1 MNNPQA
7 FHHRLK
13 QAREEHGMTQV
24 DAAKHLKIARQT
36 YLDLENGRTQPRLD
50 TLLELSK
57 MFNKSI
63 MFFAGDRPSLNEF
76 DTLELLAELQQR
88 YVTLSANKT
97 DAATAKP
104 E

>member
-7 FHHRLK
+7 FYHRLK

-50 TLLELSK
+50 TLLE
-57 MFNKSI
+57 
-63 MFFAGDRPSLNEF
+63 FA
-76 DTLELLAELQQR
+76 LQIICTSNLHDQWC
-88 YVTLSANKT
+88 VHQ
-97 DAATAKP
+97 
-104 E
+104 

>member
-1 MNNPQA
+1 MNELLI

-63 MFFAGDRPSLNEF
+63 MFFAGDRPSLDEF

-88 YVTLSANKT
+88 YVTLST
-97 DAATAKP
+97 DRTEEATAQP